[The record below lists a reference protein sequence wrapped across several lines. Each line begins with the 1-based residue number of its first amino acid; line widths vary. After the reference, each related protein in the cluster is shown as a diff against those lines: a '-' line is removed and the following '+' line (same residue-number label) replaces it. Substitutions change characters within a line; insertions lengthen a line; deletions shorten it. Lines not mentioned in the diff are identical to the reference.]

1 MINDGYDK
9 HYKHEVVYESGP
21 YTGRDD
27 EWSAVGIPSHV
38 LAKLSKDSIRK
49 GFKFGWTFRV
59 EDNIKQAIISFS
71 SRNYAFWF
79 QLTRRRH

>member
-38 LAKLSKDSIRK
+38 LAKL
-49 GFKFGWTFRV
+49 GWTFRV
-59 EDNIKQAIISFS
+59 EDNIKKAIISFN